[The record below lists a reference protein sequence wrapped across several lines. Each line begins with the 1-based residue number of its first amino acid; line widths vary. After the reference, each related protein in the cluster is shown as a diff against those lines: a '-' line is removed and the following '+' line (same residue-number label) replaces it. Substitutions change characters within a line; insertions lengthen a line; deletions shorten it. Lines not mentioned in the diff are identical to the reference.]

1 MTTPKTKETARPVTP
16 EDILEDL
23 RAVVRDAEALLRAT
37 EGQAGEKIN
46 EVRDRVRSTLDDAR
60 ERIKVAGVDAGERTR
75 AAARTADN
83 YVHENPW
90 LVIGVAAGLGYLI
103 GRSGRRD

>member
-1 MTTPKTKETARPVTP
+1 MTDPTPRDAARPVTP

-37 EGQAGEKIN
+37 EGQAGDKIN
-46 EVRDRVRSTLDDAR
+46 EVRDRVRHTLDDAR
-60 ERIKVAGVDAGERTR
+60 ERIKEAGVDAGARTR

-103 GRSGRRD
+103 GRVGRRD

>member
-1 MTTPKTKETARPVTP
+1 MTDSKPRDAANPVTP

-37 EGQAGEKIN
+37 EGQAGDKIN
-46 EVRDRVRSTLDDAR
+46 EVRDRVRGTLDEAR
-60 ERIKVAGVDAGERTR
+60 ERIKEAGVDAGARTR

-103 GRSGRRD
+103 GRVGRRD

>member
-1 MTTPKTKETARPVTP
+1 MPTRTP
-16 EDILEDL
+16 EDGVPPTVDLILEDL

-46 EVRDRVRSTLDDAR
+46 EVRERVRGTLDDAR
-60 ERIKVAGVDAGERTR
+60 ARIKEAGVDAGERTR
-75 AAARTADN
+75 AAARTADPC
-83 YVHENPW
+83 VHENPW

-103 GRSGRRD
+103 GRAGRRN

>member
-1 MTTPKTKETARPVTP
+1 MTDPTPRDPARPVTP

-37 EGQAGEKIN
+37 EGQAGEKIS

-60 ERIKVAGVDAGERTR
+60 ERLKEAGVDAGERTR
-75 AAARTADN
+75 AAARTADT

-90 LVIGVAAGLGYLI
+90 LVIGVAAGLGFLI
-103 GRSGRRD
+103 GRAGRRH

>member
-1 MTTPKTKETARPVTP
+1 MTTPNPKEAARPVTP

-75 AAARTADN
+75 AAARTADT

-103 GRSGRRD
+103 GRAGRRD